1 MRPKPSRFLCA
12 AVAVFLA
19 AVSLEAQA
27 PGGAAAQD
35 EIVTAPVEV
44 DGNVLFRVRG
54 VTSFPA
60 ALRAGL
66 IRDRIVAI
74 AADPSVPV
82 DTITMVEGDGMTQI
96 VAAGQTIMAVLDV
109 DASIEQVQRQALATA
124 HLQRIRQ
131 AVANHRL
138 ERSPEALRRAALNA
152 LAATIAFILAIA
164 LLQWF
169 WRRLDRLLVAR
180 LQARI
185 QTVEI
190 KSFELMRAERIWSA
204 VRGAFLA
211 IRTILYLAAG
221 LFYLGWVL
229 SKFPWTRGASRSMV
243 DFALGPLKI
252 IGNGILANIPSLV
265 FLVVLFVTVRLLLRI
280 IYLFFDSAARGAVK
294 LSGFEREWAAPT
306 YKLVRAAVIAF
317 ALVVGYPYIPGSQSD
332 AFKGVSLFIGIVFSL
347 GSSSAISNI
356 IAGYMMTYRRAFR
369 VGDRIQIGSSIGE
382 VIETRLQVTHLRSLK
397 NEEIIIP
404 NSSILGAEVR
414 NYSSL
419 ANTHGLI
426 LHTDVGIG
434 YETPWRQVEAMLIA
448 AAERTPGLE
457 LDPRPFVLEKAL
469 GDFAVV
475 YELNVYSRK
484 VDSLPRIYA
493 DLHRSILDIFNEYG
507 VQIMTPAYE
516 TDPAEPKLVARKD
529 WYAAPAAGPPSP
541 ATGSVR

>member
-1 MRPKPSRFLCA
+1 MRARPSRLLFAVVA
-12 AVAVFLA
+12 AFLA
-19 AVSLEAQA
+19 AVSLRAQA

-44 DGNVLFRVRG
+44 DGNLLFRVRG

-60 ALRAGL
+60 AVRAGL

-74 AADPSVPV
+74 AEDPSVPV
-82 DTITMVEGDGMTQI
+82 DAITMVEGDGMTQI
-96 VAAGQTIMAVLDV
+96 VAGGQTIVAVLDV
-109 DASIEQVQRQALATA
+109 DANIEQVQRQALATA

-131 AVANHRL
+131 AVTNHRL
-138 ERSPEALRRAALNA
+138 ERSPDALRRAAANA
-152 LAATIAFILAIA
+152 LVATIVLVAVLVV
-164 LLQWF
+164 LGWS
-169 WRRLDRLLVAR
+169 WRRLDRLLQAR

-204 VRGAFLA
+204 VRGTLLA
-211 IRTILYLAAG
+211 IRTIVYLILG
-221 LFYLGWVL
+221 LAYLGWVL
-229 SKFPWTRGASRSMV
+229 SKFPWTRGAAHSMV
-243 DFALGPLKI
+243 EFALGPLKI
-252 IGNGILANIPSLV
+252 IGGGILANIPSLV
-265 FLVVLFVTVRLLLRI
+265 FLVVLVVMVRLLLRVV
-280 IYLFFDSAARGAVK
+280 YLFFDSIARGAVK
-294 LSGFEREWAAPT
+294 LSAFEPEWAPPT
-306 YKLVRAAVIAF
+306 YKLIRTAIIVF

-332 AFKGVSLFIGIVFSL
+332 AFKGISIFIGIVFSL

-356 IAGYMMTYRRAFR
+356 IAGYMMTYRRAFK

-404 NSSILGAEVR
+404 NSQILGAEVR

-419 ANTHGLI
+419 AKTHGLI

-448 AAERTPGLE
+448 AAGRTPGLE
-457 LDPRPFVLEKAL
+457 LDPRPFVLEKTL

-475 YELNVYSRK
+475 YELNAYCRNVQSMPK
-484 VDSLPRIYA
+484 LYA
-493 DLHRSILDIFNEYG
+493 ELHRNILDIFNEYG

-516 TDPAEPKLVARKD
+516 TDPAEPKVVAQKD
-529 WYAAPAAGPPSP
+529 WYAAPAPRPPSP
-541 ATGSVR
+541 ATDAVR

>member
-211 IRTILYLAAG
+211 IRTILYLAAC

-229 SKFPWTRGASRSMV
+229 SKFPWTRGA
-243 DFALGPLKI
+243 
-252 IGNGILANIPSLV
+252 
-265 FLVVLFVTVRLLLRI
+265 
-280 IYLFFDSAARGAVK
+280 
-294 LSGFEREWAAPT
+294 
-306 YKLVRAAVIAF
+306 
-317 ALVVGYPYIPGSQSD
+317 
-332 AFKGVSLFIGIVFSL
+332 
-347 GSSSAISNI
+347 
-356 IAGYMMTYRRAFR
+356 
-369 VGDRIQIGSSIGE
+369 
-382 VIETRLQVTHLRSLK
+382 
-397 NEEIIIP
+397 
-404 NSSILGAEVR
+404 
-414 NYSSL
+414 
-419 ANTHGLI
+419 
-426 LHTDVGIG
+426 
-434 YETPWRQVEAMLIA
+434 
-448 AAERTPGLE
+448 
-457 LDPRPFVLEKAL
+457 
-469 GDFAVV
+469 
-475 YELNVYSRK
+475 
-484 VDSLPRIYA
+484 
-493 DLHRSILDIFNEYG
+493 
-507 VQIMTPAYE
+507 
-516 TDPAEPKLVARKD
+516 
-529 WYAAPAAGPPSP
+529 
-541 ATGSVR
+541 

>member
-1 MRPKPSRFLCA
+1 
-12 AVAVFLA
+12 
-19 AVSLEAQA
+19 
-27 PGGAAAQD
+27 
-35 EIVTAPVEV
+35 
-44 DGNVLFRVRG
+44 
-54 VTSFPA
+54 
-60 ALRAGL
+60 
-66 IRDRIVAI
+66 
-74 AADPSVPV
+74 
-82 DTITMVEGDGMTQI
+82 
-96 VAAGQTIMAVLDV
+96 
-109 DASIEQVQRQALATA
+109 
-124 HLQRIRQ
+124 
-131 AVANHRL
+131 
-138 ERSPEALRRAALNA
+138 
-152 LAATIAFILAIA
+152 
-164 LLQWF
+164 
-169 WRRLDRLLVAR
+169 
-180 LQARI
+180 
-185 QTVEI
+185 
-190 KSFELMRAERIWSA
+190 
-204 VRGAFLA
+204 
-211 IRTILYLAAG
+211 
-221 LFYLGWVL
+221 
-229 SKFPWTRGASRSMV
+229 MV